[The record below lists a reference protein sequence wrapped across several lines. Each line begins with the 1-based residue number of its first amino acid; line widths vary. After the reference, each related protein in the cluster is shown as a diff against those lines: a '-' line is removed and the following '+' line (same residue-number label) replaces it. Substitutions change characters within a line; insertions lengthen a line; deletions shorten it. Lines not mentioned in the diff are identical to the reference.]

1 MGVLGKVGEAGEL
14 GDVAAGGFVIS
25 DEGRSARI
33 GRVRGGDGVAGA
45 PTARYGSF
53 GGELLSAKEVPV
65 VVGLRLLAPV

>member
-1 MGVLGKVGEAGEL
+1 MGGLGDVGELA
-14 GDVAAGGFVIS
+14 DVAAGRLVVS
-25 DEGRSARI
+25 DEGGSARV